1 MAECLAQYLNLEHE
15 LRHHASELCILG
27 FEPPAATAPFIL
39 PLLDSSGSV
48 LCLPHSPCS
57 YAAYSNERLLIVRF
71 EG

>member
-27 FEPPAATAPFIL
+27 FDPPAATAPFIL

-48 LCLPHSPCS
+48 LCLPQSS
-57 YAAYSNERLLIVRF
+57 RM
-71 EG
+71 